1 MKSKKPIKKKN
12 HEKQFKSAL
21 KSGKISQKQYNAFHT
36 KNPKLL
42 AGIVK
47 KKSKKP

>member
-1 MKSKKPIKKKN
+1 MKSKQPKKKN
-12 HEKQFKSAL
+12 HEKHLKSAL
-21 KSGKISQKQYNAFHT
+21 KKGKITKKQYTTFHT

-42 AGIVK
+42 MAIA

>member
-1 MKSKKPIKKKN
+1 MKSKKPIKKID
-12 HEKQFKSAL
+12 EKHFKAAL
-21 KSGKISQKQYNAFHT
+21 KSGKISKKQYNAFHH

-42 AGIVK
+42 VGIA